1 MKKYEEAR
9 GNMIKF
15 QALCRGY
22 LMRQKIAEQLK
33 AVCVIQ
39 AYARGMFVRKTLHKM
54 KKVGSMIGSMEI
66 GITAQV
72 LSIEFVQKSNFDD
85 GIK

>member
-9 GNMIKF
+9 GNVIKF

-39 AYARGMFVRKTLHKM
+39 AYARGMFVRKSLHKM
-54 KKVGSMIGSMEI
+54 KKVGKKHGNRNHSTSLVHKNCAKER
-66 GITAQV
+66 
-72 LSIEFVQKSNFDD
+72 F
-85 GIK
+85 